1 MSKMRGTT
9 IALISSGAAALVL
22 GTVLLFNP
30 PAAGFGP
37 QFGFHGRAW
46 SGAAPATAEK
56 SATESPWAYRRFHG
70 RPHHGGFGF
79 PAFLIGVGVY
89 VLKPKKRGVDQKKEG
104 EE

>member
-9 IALISSGAAALVL
+9 IALIASGASMVVL

-37 QFGFHGRAW
+37 RFGFPSRMW
-46 SGAAPATAEK
+46 SGSAPTAEK
-56 SATESPWAYRRFHG
+56 AAEESPWAYRRFHG

-79 PAFLIGVGVY
+79 PAFLIGAGVFA
-89 VLKPKKRGVDQKKEG
+89 LKPKKRGADQKKEG